1 MPQSVEDLLVLPE
14 VQERSRR
21 ATAALREAI
30 MKLPSTMA
38 RLVFVSGY
46 RDFNSGVYRNP
57 TVTRTDGADVD
68 QLLRR
73 IHDEAFS
80 RWLNCCLEEQKADL
94 DLYFSSLECGKV
106 VALRTWR
113 QLESYRWLVP
123 ASAKP
128 PERHLFFADIEAL
141 LELMTHEMGLPSGRG
156 GEPQERAPR
165 EALLTVTDLSRWL
178 SVPARTL
185 RFWAEIG
192 ELPGIKVGR
201 QWRFPKE
208 AIREWLRKCA
218 ASP

>member
-156 GEPQERAPR
+156 GRTSRTGAARGTAHCHGPIAMVVGARPDS
-165 EALLTVTDLSRWL
+165 ALLGRNRGTSRH
-178 SVPARTL
+178 
-185 RFWAEIG
+185 
-192 ELPGIKVGR
+192 
-201 QWRFPKE
+201 
-208 AIREWLRKCA
+208 
-218 ASP
+218 